1 VLAKKYDIHHM
12 KAHLNEKGWDD
23 MSGNQEQQTRPVAIV
38 TGASGGIGEATARA
52 LHAVGYRVFG
62 TYRRPP
68 AAPSPGIDYLECDVT
83 SDESVKAAVGEVLQ
97 ETTRIDLLVNNAG
110 VGLLG
115 GAEESS
121 LEQAKSLFDVNLFG
135 VFRMTRAVLPT
146 MRRQG
151 SGRIVNISSV
161 MGLIPAPFM
170 ALYAATKHAVEGYS
184 ESLDHEIRSSG
195 IRVVL
200 VEPAYTRSAFEGSL
214 YQADQHLDFYR
225 SARRNAEG
233 VMRDAMKTADTPE
246 LVARAVVKASTAA
259 APHRRY
265 AAGRTARQVSLL
277 RRFVPESA
285 FDRSLRNQMRLPAG
299 RELRGRRRRVGAD

>member
-1 VLAKKYDIHHM
+1 MSYGEWTSTESEH
-12 KAHLNEKGWDD
+12 G

-38 TGASGGIGEATARA
+38 TGASAGIGEATARA
-52 LHAVGYRVFG
+52 LHAAGYRVFG
-62 TYRRPP
+62 TSRRPP
-68 AAPSPGIDYLECDVT
+68 ATRLPDIEYLACDVT
-83 SDESVKAAVGEVLQ
+83 SDESVGAALGEVLQ
-97 ETTRIDLLVNNAG
+97 RTGRIDLLVNNAG
-110 VGLLG
+110 VGLVA

-135 VFRMTRAVLPT
+135 VIRMTKAVLPT

-170 ALYAATKHAVEGYS
+170 ALYAASKHALEGYS

-200 VEPAYTRSAFEGSL
+200 VEPAYTRTSFEGNVYRADQQLGL
-214 YQADQHLDFYR
+214 YQ
-225 SARRNAEG
+225 SARTNAEG
-233 VMRDAMKTADTPE
+233 VMRDAMKVADSPE
-246 LVARAVVKASTAA
+246 LVAGAVVKASTAA
-259 APHRRY
+259 TPRRRY
-265 AAGRTARQVSLL
+265 TAGRTARQVSLL

-285 FDRSLRNQMRLPAG
+285 FDRSLRKQMRLPA
-299 RELRGRRRRVGAD
+299 